1 MGRQTEQQF
10 DRQTDLCME
19 GDRRTV
25 IQIASWTDGKWDK
38 QSDRKTAPNL
48 PFRRLDW
55 FLYSFTFWEL
65 AKAGSKSKKGKDGKR
80 DLILRWRA
88 RKRNLEL
95 ELEKQ
100 VSLEGEGVEGK
111 LERGSACL
119 AFN

>member
-1 MGRQTEQQF
+1 MVKKIVTLILTDSLTE
-10 DRQTDLCME
+10 
-19 GDRRTV
+19 
-25 IQIASWTDGKWDK
+25 S
-38 QSDRKTAPNL
+38 P

-55 FLYSFTFWEL
+55 FLYSITFWEL
-65 AKAGSKSKKGKDGKR
+65 AKAGSKSKKGKDAKR

-111 LERGSACL
+111 LERGSTCL